1 MKMLSKYY
9 HLIEDLKKK
18 YKTLDPFLLANAL
31 DVEVRYV
38 PFENNP
44 KGMYTKVKG
53 DPIIFLNK
61 SIEDQPE
68 RKFVLS
74 HELYHYLSH
83 EENAAYYIQNDKA
96 RSKLETEANKFAIAL
111 LTNLYVEENKE
122 LPNTVDEV
130 SYKYGVSFKEN
141 IERLF

>member
-1 MKMLSKYY
+1 MKMLDKFEMFISELRRKYG
-9 HLIEDLKKK
+9 
-18 YKTLDPFLLANAL
+18 TVDPFLLANAL
-31 DVEVRYV
+31 DVEIRYI

-44 KGMYTKVKG
+44 KGMYTKIKG

-68 RKFVLS
+68 RKFVLA

-96 RSKLETEANKFAIAL
+96 RNKLETEANKFAIAL

-122 LPNTVDEV
+122 LPSTVDEV
-130 SYKYGVSFKEN
+130 SYKYGISFKEN